1 MTGRTALA
9 AAALLAIASP
19 SRRGGRADPP
29 PQRSETLIRVLLS
42 ARAPAARV
50 SSPSGFNL
58 LSAGG
63 SLMARGA
70 SGATWRIEHDGRRVR
85 AVRPDGV
92 PTVWA
97 DGAIRVQPVESALLS
112 LDGSPY
118 RGELTFAGSDSGLA
132 EINALS
138 IEDYLPGVVP
148 LEMGDR
154 PPGDSAA
161 VQAQAV
167 TARSYAYIHL
177 TPARAFDV
185 TAGVLDQ
192 LYGGVAAETAIG
204 SQAVESTRWLVIT
217 FGGRVVNAPY
227 HSACGGSTAAASE
240 IWRTSDEPYLRA
252 VSDRIPGTDRFYC
265 DGAPRFTWT
274 RTFDAATLN
283 AAIAQYLAAYVNVPG
298 KKPGVVEAVSIAS
311 HTPSGRVGTLTVTTD
326 RGNFVLRANDIRF
339 VLRKPG
345 SEILESTYFSV
356 ATAPAPDGSLA
367 RLTLHGMGYGH
378 GVGMCQWGAIGRARA
393 GQDFRAIL
401 QAYYPGTAVGP
412 AP

>member
-1 MTGRTALA
+1 MSGRAALA
-9 AAALLAIASP
+9 AAIVALF
-19 SRRGGRADPP
+19 GGSARDATPP
-29 PQRSETLIRVLLS
+29 PTRQRSETLIRVLLS
-42 ARAPAARV
+42 ARTPTARI

-58 LSAGG
+58 FTSGG
-63 SLMARGA
+63 SLMARGTP
-70 SGATWRIEHDGRRVR
+70 GAAWRIEHEGSRVR

-97 DGAIRVQPVESALLS
+97 DRSIRAQPMGAALLS

-118 RGELTFAGSDSGLA
+118 RGELAFAGSDSALA
-132 EINALS
+132 EINTLPV
-138 IEDYLPGVVP
+138 EDYLLGVVP
-148 LEMGDR
+148 LEMGER
-154 PPGDSAA
+154 PPADSAA

-177 TPARAFDV
+177 SPARAYDV
-185 TAGVLDQ
+185 TSGVLDQ
-192 LYGGVAAETAIG
+192 LYGGVAAETAVG
-204 SQAVESTRWLVIT
+204 SQAVEATRRLVLT
-217 FGGRVVNAPY
+217 YAGRVVNAPY

-240 IWRTSDEPYLRA
+240 IWRTNDEPYLRA

-274 RTFDAATLN
+274 RTLDAPTLN
-283 AAIAQYLAAYVNVPG
+283 AAIAAYLATYASVSGNRPG
-298 KKPGVVEAVSIAS
+298 TVHGVTIAS

-326 RGNFVLRANDIRF
+326 RGNYVLRGNDIRF

-345 SEILESTYFSV
+345 GEILESTYFSV

-393 GQDFRAIL
+393 GQDFRTIL
-401 QAYYPGTAVGP
+401 RAYYPGTTLGP
-412 AP
+412 PA

>member
-1 MTGRTALA
+1 
-9 AAALLAIASP
+9 
-19 SRRGGRADPP
+19 
-29 PQRSETLIRVLLS
+29 
-42 ARAPAARV
+42 
-50 SSPSGFNL
+50 
-58 LSAGG
+58 
-63 SLMARGA
+63 
-70 SGATWRIEHDGRRVR
+70 
-85 AVRPDGV
+85 
-92 PTVWA
+92 
-97 DGAIRVQPVESALLS
+97 
-112 LDGSPY
+112 
-118 RGELTFAGSDSGLA
+118 
-132 EINALS
+132 
-138 IEDYLPGVVP
+138 
-148 LEMGDR
+148 
-154 PPGDSAA
+154 

-192 LYGGVAAETAIG
+192 LYGGVAAETAVG

-326 RGNFVLRANDIRF
+326 RGNFILRANDIRF

>member
-1 MTGRTALA
+1 MNVRTALVA
-9 AAALLAIASP
+9 GAVAGLLG
-19 SRRGGRADPP
+19 RGHPEATPTAG
-29 PQRSETLIRVLLS
+29 QRSQTLIRVLLS
-42 ARAPAARV
+42 ARAPTVRL

-58 LSAGG
+58 FTSGG
-63 SLMARGA
+63 SLMARAAPGA
-70 SGATWRIEHDGRRVR
+70 AWRIEHDGSRVR

-97 DGAIRVQPVESALLS
+97 DRSLRAQAEGSGLLS
-112 LDGSPY
+112 LGGSPY
-118 RGELTFAGSDSGLA
+118 RGDLTFAGSDSGLA
-132 EINALS
+132 AINTLS
-138 IEDYLPGVVP
+138 VEDYLLGVVP

-154 PPGDSAA
+154 PPADSAA

-177 TPARAFDV
+177 TPSRQFDV
-185 TAGVLDQ
+185 TSSVLDQ
-192 LYGGVAAETAIG
+192 LYGGVAAETAVG
-204 SQAVESTRWLVIT
+204 SQAVESTRWLVLT
-217 FGGRVVNAPY
+217 YGGRVVNAPY
-227 HSACGGSTAAASE
+227 HSACGGSTAAGSE
-240 IWRTSDEPYLRA
+240 IWRTNDEPHLRA
-252 VSDRIPGTDRFYC
+252 VSDRVPGTDRFYC

-283 AAIAQYLAAYVNVPG
+283 AAIGAYLASYASVPN
-298 KKPGVVEAVSIAS
+298 KRPGLVRDVTIAS

-326 RGNFVLRANDIRF
+326 RGNFVLRGNDIRF

-345 SEILESTYFSV
+345 GEILESTYFSV

-393 GQDFRAIL
+393 GQDFRTIL
-401 QAYYPGTAVGP
+401 QAYYPGTTV
-412 AP
+412 APPL

>member
-19 SRRGGRADPP
+19 SRRDNRPDPP
-29 PQRSETLIRVLLS
+29 AQRSETLIRVLLS

-50 SSPSGFNL
+50 TSPSGFNL

-70 SGATWRIEHDGRRVR
+70 SGAAWRIERDGHRVR

-97 DGAIRVQPVESALLS
+97 EGSIRVQPVESALLS

-132 EINALS
+132 EINTLS
-138 IEDYLPGVVP
+138 IEDYLLGVVP

-177 TPARAFDV
+177 TPSRQYDV

-192 LYGGVAAETAIG
+192 LYGGVAAETAVG
-204 SQAVESTRWLVIT
+204 SQAVESTRWIVVT

-240 IWRTSDEPYLRA
+240 IWRTNDEPYLRA
-252 VSDRIPGTDRFYC
+252 VSDRIPGTERFYC

-274 RTFDAATLN
+274 RTLDAATLN

-326 RGNFVLRANDIRF
+326 RGNFVLRGNDIRF

-345 SEILESTYFSV
+345 GEILESTYFSV

-401 QAYYPGTAVGP
+401 RAYYPGTAIGP